1 MWSILLQALMLAL
14 EKFEQY
20 VIKEREREEHE
31 QRLATIK
38 DDPRAAF
45 RAKFGRVRSDVSTAT
60 KEVLPKS
67 DT

>member
-1 MWSILLQALMLAL
+1 MLAL
-14 EKFEQY
+14 EKFDQY

-38 DDPRAAF
+38 DNPRAAF
-45 RAKFGRVRSDVSTAT
+45 RAKFGRVRSDVSTAST
-60 KEVLPKS
+60 EKVLSDS